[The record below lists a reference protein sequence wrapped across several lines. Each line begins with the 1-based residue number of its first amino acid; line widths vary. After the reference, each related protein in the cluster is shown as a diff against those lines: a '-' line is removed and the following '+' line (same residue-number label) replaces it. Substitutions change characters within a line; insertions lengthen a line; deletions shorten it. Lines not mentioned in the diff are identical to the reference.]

1 MRDGK
6 TKRVRGSLIDDKSKT
21 DPLLKWQIAG
31 FGTASAEATPQASQ
45 EIDGSQISDE
55 SVPGT
60 RLFILG
66 TSPENRV
73 LF

>member
-1 MRDGK
+1 LRDGK

-31 FGTASAEATPQASQ
+31 FETVSAEATPQASQ

-60 RLFILG
+60 RLFIWG
-66 TSPENRV
+66 TGPENRV
-73 LF
+73 LL